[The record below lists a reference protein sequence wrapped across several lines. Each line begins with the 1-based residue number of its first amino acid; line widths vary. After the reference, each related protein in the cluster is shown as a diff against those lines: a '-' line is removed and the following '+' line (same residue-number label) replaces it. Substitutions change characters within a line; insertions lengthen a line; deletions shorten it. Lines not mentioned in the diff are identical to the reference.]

1 MYGRVVRH
9 NLNAGALIMA
19 LLTKAAVLTAELP
32 REIVNVPEWG
42 GDILVRGFT
51 GKERDGLGP
60 LTKGDNP
67 TGFQVF
73 TVKAGCLN
81 PDGSQMFG
89 PNDDSL
95 IEALAAPGLERVC
108 AKVFALSSI
117 GPLAVEE
124 AEGN

>member
-1 MYGRVVRH
+1 
-9 NLNAGALIMA
+9 MA
-19 LLTKAAVLTAELP
+19 LLNKAAVLTAELP

-42 GDILVRGFT
+42 GDVLVRGFT

-73 TVKAGCLN
+73 TAKAGCLN

-95 IEALAAPGLERVC
+95 IEALAATGLERVC

-117 GPLAVEE
+117 GPLAVEQ